1 MRTFR
6 TAVPLLIAVLTGA
19 GGAAAQTPP
28 APPPP
33 PPAAPPAAAEPA
45 PATPP
50 PLPGPGGAA
59 PAATPGAPPVA
70 PAQGAGG
77 TAAPGAAPATPST
90 TPAAVPAV
98 TGNWWDKF
106 SGDAFVDAYGE
117 INWNFPR
124 PTYGQNFLHEYDQ
137 AGSGFSL
144 NWAGAD
150 LTYASDPIGGTISL
164 RFGPGALIHNAPGT
178 NLVPANTI
186 TADDT
191 YGLEFVRQA
200 YATVKFA
207 GAFTLDAGK
216 YDQPFGSEVPDSQLN
231 MNYTRSLLF
240 TLNQPLFFTGLR
252 LDYAPTSALDVKLI
266 AANGWND
273 TIPNNTGK
281 TVGGQISVK
290 PIDQAQFYL
299 GYAGGPQQADFT
311 VVPAL
316 IPPGTGLPVGNHVVG
331 ALSNW
336 RHLVDFVAD
345 INPSSSLR
353 FLLNAD
359 YDMEPFPNPMGGGND
374 HAIWYGVNLAIHV
387 VVADPFA
394 LTLRGEYFGDS
405 HGNIVAPVDGKT
417 SSSVESGTLTL
428 SYVIASHFTLMLDNR
443 VDVANSAIFD
453 TTHGTSKTQ
462 VTSTLGVVASTK

>member
-6 TAVPLLIAVLTGA
+6 TAVPVLIAVLTGA

-33 PPAAPPAAAEPA
+33 PAAAPPAAAEPA
-45 PATPP
+45 PTTPP
-50 PLPGPGGAA
+50 PLPGPGGPA

-90 TPAAVPAV
+90 TPAAAPAV

-124 PTYGQNFLHEYDQ
+124 PAFGQNNLHEYDQ
-137 AGSGFSL
+137 AGSGFAL

-164 RFGPGALIHNAPGT
+164 RFGPGATIHNSPGLNLASGVAP
-178 NLVPANTI
+178 I
-186 TADDT
+186 TGDDS
-191 YGLEFVRQA
+191 YGLEYVRQA

-207 GAFTLDAGK
+207 GSFTLDAGK

-231 MNYTRSLLF
+231 MEYTRSLLY
-240 TLNQPLFFTGLR
+240 TLNQPLFFTGVR
-252 LDYAPTSALDVKLI
+252 LDFAPTSALDVKLI
-266 AANGWND
+266 AANGWNN
-273 TIPNNTGK
+273 TISDNTGK

-299 GYAGGPQQADFT
+299 GYAGGPQQADFSEL
-311 VVPAL
+311 PGL
-316 IPPGTGLPVGNHVVG
+316 IPPGPAGNHIAG
-331 ALSNW
+331 ADSNW

-345 INPSSSLR
+345 INPNSSLR
-353 FLLNAD
+353 FLLNGD
-359 YDMEPFPNPMGGGND
+359 YDTETLPDGAG

-394 LTLRGEYFGDS
+394 ITLRGEYFGDA
-405 HGNIVAPVDGKT
+405 HGSVVAPAVGSGKT
-417 SSSVESGTLTL
+417 STSVESGTLTL
-428 SYVIASHFTLMLDNR
+428 SYVIASHFSLMLDNR
-443 VDVANSAIFD
+443 IDTANSAIFD
-453 TTHGTSKTQ
+453 TTHSTSKTQ
-462 VTSTLGVVASTK
+462 VTSTLGVIASTK